1 MTSQLNVDTI
11 VDKAGSGG
19 TNITV
24 ANNATYVAEGGST
37 NSHNVVQGLVKA
49 WDHVSGD
56 GTTIDDSFNISSHTD
71 SATGQGFHVFTN
83 NMNNNDWSRM
93 GFNQWSDFATGNGA
107 YAISTGNPT
116 STSQMRL
123 LHYEN
128 ASATDPQQRYILVA
142 GDLA

>member
-1 MTSQLNVDTI
+1 MASILKVDTI
-11 VDKAGSGG
+11 TGVTTAGSISVTGEG
-19 TNITV
+19 NSTTTNLQ
-24 ANNATYVAEGGST
+24 
-37 NSHNVVQGLVKA
+37 QGLVKA

-56 GTTIDDSFNISSHTD
+56 GTTVNDSLNISSHTD
-71 SATGQGFHVFTN
+71 SAAGQGFHVFTN
-83 NMNNNDWSRM
+83 NMGNNNWSRM

-107 YAISTGNPT
+107 YAISTGNPD

-128 ASATDPQQRYILVA
+128 ASLTDPQQRYILVA